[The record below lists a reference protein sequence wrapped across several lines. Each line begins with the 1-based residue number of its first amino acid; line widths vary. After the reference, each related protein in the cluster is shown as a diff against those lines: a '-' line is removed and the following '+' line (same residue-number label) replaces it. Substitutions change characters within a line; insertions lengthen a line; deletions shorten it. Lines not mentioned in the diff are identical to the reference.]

1 MGCPPVPV
9 DDHSSV
15 VRSRRAVEA
24 ALAAEATRTA
34 AKTDSLAAT
43 RPHSA
48 KLPKTV
54 ANITDPSSRLMPTRR
69 GFLQGYNAQVAVTSD
84 QMIVA
89 VQVSQ
94 SPNDMA
100 AFTPMIAAAKAAAQ
114 RLHEQTG
121 RDEHTIGVVL
131 ADAGYCSD
139 ANLAAPGP
147 DRLIA
152 ISKSR
157 DQLKTARE
165 HPTSGPPPTGCSPRQ
180 AMDHRLR
187 TVEGV
192 ALYKRRGA
200 TVEPG
205 IGNLKKI
212 IDRFSRRGRDAAAS
226 KLHLAATGFNLMKIH
241 RAAAAA

>member
-1 MGCPPVPV
+1 VI
-9 DDHSSV
+9 
-15 VRSRRAVEA
+15 RSRRAVEA
-24 ALAAEATRTA
+24 ALAAEATRTEAGSA
-34 AKTDSLAAT
+34 AG
-43 RPHSA
+43 RPDGA

-69 GFLQGYNAQVAVTSD
+69 GFLQGYNAHVAVTSD
-84 QMIVA
+84 QMIAA

-94 SPNDMA
+94 SPNDMG
-100 AFTPMIAAAKAAAQ
+100 AFTPMIAAAQAAAQ
-114 RLHEQTG
+114 RLHEETG

-139 ANLAAPGP
+139 ANLTAPGP

-152 ISKSR
+152 ITKNR

-165 HPTSGPPPTGCSPRQ
+165 HPTSGPPPAECSPRQ

-226 KLHLAATGFNLMKIH
+226 ELHLAATAFNLMKIH
-241 RAAAAA
+241 RAASAA